1 MDIQMPEMDGY
12 EATRRIRA
20 EPSNAQLPIIAMTA
34 NALPT
39 DRESSIAAGM
49 NAHIAK
55 PINVRELF
63 ATLARWIGGIDA
75 RAPRSD
81 RAAADDLPVIS
92 GLDTAMGLAICGGDK
107 DLYRSLLARFRD
119 DYRDFA
125 AAFDD
130 ARRSGGA
137 HAAQRFA
144 HGLKGTAANLG
155 ARAVAE
161 TAATLETACRD
172 RAATAQVDGLAAE
185 LGTQL
190 AGLHEALATID
201 DDGPPSAATGASG
214 APALD
219 VLDRCLAI
227 GAQTH
232 ELLAESDAGALSA
245 ATTLA
250 ELLAGTGELDALAAR
265 LLEQAQAFDF
275 ARAAATLDEL
285 MPRLRLAHAAAQRP
299 PDDDD
304 ADALLDHLAEL
315 LADDDAAAADLLP
328 RLRAS
333 VGLAPALLAA
343 LERQLEAFDFGAA
356 QHTLAQLRDAARGT
370 RRAASSVEMEP

>member
-1 MDIQMPEMDGY
+1 
-12 EATRRIRA
+12 
-20 EPSNAQLPIIAMTA
+20 
-34 NALPT
+34 
-39 DRESSIAAGM
+39 
-49 NAHIAK
+49 
-55 PINVRELF
+55 
-63 ATLARWIGGIDA
+63 
-75 RAPRSD
+75 
-81 RAAADDLPVIS
+81 
-92 GLDTAMGLAICGGDK
+92 MGLAICGGDK

-172 RAATAQVDGLAAE
+172 RAAAAQVDGLAAE
-185 LGTQL
+185 LGTRL

-201 DDGPPSAATGASG
+201 DDGPPSAATGESG

-219 VLDRCLAI
+219 VLDRCLDI
-227 GAQTH
+227 GTQTH

-250 ELLAGTGELDALAAR
+250 GLLAGTGELGALAAR

-285 MPRLRLAHAAAQRP
+285 MPRLRLAHTAATRGP

-333 VGLAPALLAA
+333 AGLAPALLAA

-356 QHTLAQLRDAARGT
+356 QHTLAQLRNAAGGT
-370 RRAASSVEMEP
+370 SRAASSVETEP